1 MSASDDLEW
10 LDALA
15 GRDTRPSPAH
25 REAMVLRAALRAGAA
40 PATPVPTA
48 DLAREASL
56 LARAARAGLID
67 AAPRRPRWPLP
78 LAAGVLLM
86 LGAAVLVQMLRL
98 TPPTTVVR
106 GDDDGVVH
114 ITATNPAE
122 LKRRILDEL
131 RAAGVDATGYEA
143 LNVHGIDADLPT
155 PLPPQVGRVL
165 ATHDIPVPADGVLR
179 IEIRSPE

>member
-1 MSASDDLEW
+1 
-10 LDALA
+10 
-15 GRDTRPSPAH
+15 
-25 REAMVLRAALRAGAA
+25 
-40 PATPVPTA
+40 
-48 DLAREASL
+48 
-56 LARAARAGLID
+56 
-67 AAPRRPRWPLP
+67 
-78 LAAGVLLM
+78 
-86 LGAAVLVQMLRL
+86 MLRL

-165 ATHDIPVPADGVLR
+165 DTHDIPVPADGVLR